1 MLVQIVGLSVV
12 LVATL
17 IILFVCI
24 SGNINLKMEVDK
36 LKRQNDSLRFN
47 IICVCEENK
56 RLAIKLKKPQI
67 ITPSLDI
74 KEAVHYAMIK
84 AHPDNGGKQE
94 DFVKFRKLYERMN
107 NEYR

>member
-1 MLVQIVGLSVV
+1 MLTIGLSAV
-12 LVATL
+12 LIVTL
-17 IILFVCI
+17 IILFACI
-24 SGNINLKMEVDK
+24 SENINLKMEVEE
-36 LKRQNDSLRFN
+36 LKRQNEIQRFKYSS
-47 IICVCEENK
+47 IYREYV
-56 RLAIKLKKPQI
+56 RLLMEPGTLKS
-67 ITPSLDI
+67 TTSDI

>member
-1 MLVQIVGLSVV
+1 MKPD
-12 LVATL
+12 A
-17 IILFVCI
+17 
-24 SGNINLKMEVDK
+24 LKPTT
-36 LKRQNDSLRFN
+36 S
-47 IICVCEENK
+47 
-56 RLAIKLKKPQI
+56 
-67 ITPSLDI
+67 DI